1 MSAIKKLFWN
11 CWYLIWSCVPGCGQM
26 CLGYMKR
33 GISQTIIFSVLAF
46 IAVFLEMGALTV
58 LILPLW
64 AYSFFDS
71 FNLRRQL
78 RDGAPPEDEFMF
90 GLSEMDSRKLTLILQ
105 RRGSL
110 IGWLLVAVGLYN
122 VYQIFARRLLG
133 ALRDYF
139 PFFHWLY
146 DLLVWDMPRI
156 LGTVLIVALGIWFIK
171 GPKAPKDSGPDREP
185 PYTPPEAPP
194 KPPKMKSTPW
204 TKAEARFHQEPD
216 PQAPEVPEAEAPEE
230 AETPEEPAPVVLEWK
245 SAFNVEKFERE
256 EAEKREANHDGQ

>member
-33 GISQTIIFSVLAF
+33 GISQMIIFCALTF

-58 LILPLW
+58 LVAPLW

-78 RDGAPPEDEFMF
+78 RNGGAPEDEFLF
-90 GLSEMDSRKLTLILQ
+90 GLSDMDARKLSRILA

-110 IGWLLVAVGLYN
+110 IGWLLVAVGLYSLYMILARN
-122 VYQIFARRLLG
+122 ILYPLRESFPIF
-133 ALRDYF
+133 D
-139 PFFHWLY
+139 WLY

-171 GPKAPKDSGPDREP
+171 GPKAPNDRDSYDGPS
-185 PYTPPEAPP
+185 YTPPRDPV
-194 KPPKMKSTPW
+194 KPPKMKATPW
-204 TKAEARFHQEPD
+204 TEAEEQFHQEPE
-216 PQAPEVPEAEAPEE
+216 PQAPEVPEEPVEP
-230 AETPEEPAPVVLEWK
+230 TPVTLEWK
-245 SAFNVEKFERE
+245 SEFNVEKYEKELQERQG
-256 EAEKREANHDGQ
+256 ADHDGQ

>member
-46 IAVFLEMGALTV
+46 IAVFLEMGVLTV

-105 RRGSL
+105 RRHGAHRRP
-110 IGWLLVAVGLYN
+110 GHLVHQGAQGL
-122 VYQIFARRLLG
+122 QGQRPG
-133 ALRDYF
+133 
-139 PFFHWLY
+139 
-146 DLLVWDMPRI
+146 PRAP
-156 LGTVLIVALGIWFIK
+156 LHAPR
-171 GPKAPKDSGPDREP
+171 GPA
-185 PYTPPEAPP
+185 
-194 KPPKMKSTPW
+194 
-204 TKAEARFHQEPD
+204 
-216 PQAPEVPEAEAPEE
+216 QAPQDEVHP
-230 AETPEEPAPVVLEWK
+230 L
-245 SAFNVEKFERE
+245 
-256 EAEKREANHDGQ
+256 D